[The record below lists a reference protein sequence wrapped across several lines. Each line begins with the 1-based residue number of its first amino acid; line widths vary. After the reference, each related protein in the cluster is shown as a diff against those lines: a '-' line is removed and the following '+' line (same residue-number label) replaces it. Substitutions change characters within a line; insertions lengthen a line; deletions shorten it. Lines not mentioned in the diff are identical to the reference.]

1 MSSKVMVAV
10 VVVVMSKG
18 VCRNSWAGL
27 ALYLALV
34 VSGTSIIPE

>member
-1 MSSKVMVAV
+1 MSSKVMMVV